1 MKDPKDPPDLTALAT
16 NLVDIV
22 GDVLAGDTELPV
34 GFVAEVHAAV
44 VGATNPRALVGPGAA
59 LGLAQPAEVAEA
71 LLALLGIAIDR
82 IVGVA
87 GDLLVEQ
94 REWVSSLIVD

>member
-1 MKDPKDPPDLTALAT
+1 MVVELHPARGVKNPKDPPDLTALAT

-22 GDVLAGDTELPV
+22 GDVLAGDTELAV

-44 VGATNPRALVGPGAA
+44 VGATDPRALVGPGAA

-87 GDLLVEQ
+87 GDL
-94 REWVSSLIVD
+94 